1 MIYIKNMYITCV
13 VIDHRQ
19 NLTIHLSI
27 GSQTYPNR
35 QRIRKRMGRVILC
48 RRILNLSKQAERWKK
63 EGDGSNYVGKHQTY
77 KSRQNVE
84 KNKKMPKIDTLDALD
99 GEMTSILNTL

>member
-1 MIYIKNMYITCV
+1 MIYIKNLYITCV
-13 VIDHRQ
+13 FIDQRQ

-27 GSQTYPNR
+27 GNRTYPNM
-35 QRIRKRMGRVILC
+35 QKNRKRTGTVRLC
-48 RRILNLSKQAERWKK
+48 RRIFNSSKQAERWKK

-84 KNKKMPKIDTLDALD
+84 KKRGQIINI
-99 GEMTSILNTL
+99 